1 VRNVVRTKNKA
12 MTLLHTTILILGL
25 FTSCNLSQ
33 DQSNPPS
40 STSIETT
47 ISEEV
52 KTTIEKTASSIEG
65 SVAAMDESVTSIE
78 DKTELLKD
86 APAKMEEKAKEMM
99 SDAKED
105 VKEASADAVAKY
117 ESSAVQTK
125 TQMAKAQGDIEENIP
140 STTSSAN
147 DVSGQVAKP
156 IEKETPTSTIIS
168 QTEAVQ
174 NTVQEPEKVIEKPVV
189 KETVKTKTAVAEGHA
204 AWNGLLSKYVSSTGN
219 VDYGSFKKN
228 EAQLDSYLSW
238 LSANAPSKTDKSQKA
253 KAYWIN
259 AYNAYTVKLIVD
271 NYPVSSITDLHGGKP
286 WDVSWIKLGGS
297 TYSLNNIEH
306 DILRPI
312 WKDARIHFAVN
323 CAAKSCPPIANKAYT
338 VGNMNALLDSST
350 KKFINNS
357 SYNSVS
363 SSSLTLSKIFDWYKE
378 DFGDLIT
385 YINKYSSVDVGSG
398 ASISFK
404 DYNWSLN
411 GK

>member
-117 ESSAVQTK
+117 ESSTVQTK
-125 TQMAKAQGDIEENIP
+125 TQIAKAQGDIEENIP

-174 NTVQEPEKVIEKPVV
+174 NTVQEPEKTVEKPVV
-189 KETVKTKTAVAEGHA
+189 KEPVKPKTAVAEGHA